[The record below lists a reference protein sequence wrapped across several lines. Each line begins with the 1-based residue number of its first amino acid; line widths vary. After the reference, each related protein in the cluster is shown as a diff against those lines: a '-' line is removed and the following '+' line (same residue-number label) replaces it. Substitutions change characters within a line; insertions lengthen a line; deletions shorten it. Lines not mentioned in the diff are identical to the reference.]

1 MKFRLPI
8 ATRFSVIGLIAV
20 AITAMATTLGFVWQD
35 FITLRTTQTTY
46 LSSVALASQRELE
59 QQSLPAKVLTARSP
73 IPADVEGQ
81 LVMRLQTLSAPP
93 VVQSLGLEV
102 EIASVTPS
110 TTGKEFDVIKGNPV
124 AIEPLKTTA
133 ALAAPSSEELRTLM
147 SLSRAGSVVAI
158 HTLAPPG
165 ELHLWGPS
173 VWIMAATPL
182 RDETG
187 RIVGIATA
195 RQPLLQPRHLIH
207 YSQLTVPLL
216 GAATGLLPA
225 IIAFLLLGRCFKKK
239 INHLSGE
246 FDAIKRGVFSNRT
259 PARGKDEF
267 AHLQKQLHE
276 VLDFVQE
283 RDDRQQ
289 EIIEE
294 FENAKKQAEVATA
307 AKSDFLANMSHEIRT
322 PMNGIIGTTSLLLEV
337 GLNSEQEELVQMIR
351 SSGESLLHLINDIL
365 DFSKLE
371 SAKMELENIPV
382 DFDQLL
388 SDTADVFAFRA
399 PEKGLELNYHIDPTL
414 PRKFM
419 GDFQRVKQILVNLI
433 GNAIKFTEQ
442 GEILVLAKQ
451 VTRTTPN
458 GEVPFIHLSVRDTGI
473 GIPADK
479 LGQLFQAFTQVDA
492 STTRKYGGTG
502 LGLAISRKLSH
513 LMGGEVNVSSQYGV
527 GSDFYFEIP
536 LKAAPDDEGRE
547 IEQRWIEQIEGHRA
561 FCYCQHPTTQQLLKQ
576 QCEGWKLQWCGI
588 DQLSLQLPAPR
599 PQDFL
604 IIDVTGLDQPDPQP
618 LMQQA
623 AAAGSG
629 IIILSTLGGAR
640 DRIAALPGSRT
651 VKISKPLKR
660 RELLRFM
667 AELAGQAKQIP
678 ASSAPTAPTQPAPL
692 PLLSPSHPTQQMPTP
707 AALELEVQ
715 PAFSATPFP
724 AAATPLPAFVE
735 AASTQQL
742 PTQTPAAWL
751 AQHAAPAPA
760 QPAFTPPPVTEAST
774 WSQAPAAP
782 FAPPPPAFSVAPTTP
797 EPAANPFFTAPP
809 SPLPQ
814 PLPVA
819 EEPAPPPFF
828 AAPPPIPTQPAAPSF
843 QPLTSAAFEQGPPPS
858 SEQDNDIPL
867 PQPTRP
873 PPQVPPPLSPATY
886 PQWTVETPLSGSRAA
901 AANHDVQISQS
912 TSAALAQSARSN
924 GAAFADQH
932 PARILLVEDQPLNQK
947 ISSMLLQRLGYTTVH
962 IANHGKEAVDM
973 VANMTYEI
981 IFMDLQMPVMGG
993 IDATREIRGNF
1004 LLKRQPAIIAM
1015 TGHALT
1021 GVREACR
1028 GAGMNDFLTKP
1039 VSLDDFR
1046 RVIPKSL
1053 AAEATAHC
1061 AF

>member
-1 MKFRLPI
+1 MKLNLPI
-8 ATRFSVIGLIAV
+8 ATRFSAIGLIAV
-20 AITAMATTLGFVWQD
+20 CLTAIATSVGFVWQD

-46 LSSVALASQRELE
+46 LSSVALATQRELDS
-59 QQSLPAKVLTARSP
+59 QSLPATILTARAP
-73 IPADVEGQ
+73 IPKDVQGQ
-81 LVMRLQTLSAPP
+81 LAMRLQTLDTPA
-93 VVQSLGLEV
+93 VVQSLGLEL
-102 EIASVTPS
+102 EIASVSPS
-110 TTGKEFDVIKGNPV
+110 TTGKEFDVIKGSPV
-124 AIEPLKTTA
+124 TIEPLHASTV
-133 ALAAPSSEELRTLM
+133 LAAPSSDDLRTLM
-147 SLSRAGSVVAI
+147 TRSRTGSIVAI
-158 HTLAPPG
+158 HTLASPDD
-165 ELHLWGPS
+165 LHLWGPPT
-173 VWIMAATPL
+173 WIMAATPL

-187 RIVGIATA
+187 RVVGIATA
-195 RQPLLQPRHLIH
+195 RQPLLQPRHLFH
-207 YSQLTVPLL
+207 VSQLTVPLL

-225 IIAFLLLGRCFKKK
+225 LFAFYLLGRRFRQKSSA
-239 INHLSGE
+239 LSAE
-246 FDAIKRGVFSNRT
+246 FDAIKRGTFNNRT
-259 PARGKDEF
+259 PPRGADEF
-267 AHLQKQLHE
+267 AHLQRQLNE
-276 VLDFVQE
+276 SLDFIQQ
-283 RDDRQQ
+283 RDDHQQ
-289 EIIEE
+289 EIIQE

-388 SDTADVFAFRA
+388 SETADVFAFRA

-442 GEILVLAKQ
+442 GEILVMAKQ
-451 VTRTTPN
+451 VKRSTPN
-458 GEVPFIHLSVRDTGI
+458 GELPFIHLSVRDTGI

-502 LGLAISRKLSH
+502 LGLAISRKLCH
-513 LMGGEVNVSSQYGV
+513 LMGGEVNVASQYGV
-527 GSDFYFEIP
+527 GSDFHFEIP

-547 IEQRWIEQIEGHRA
+547 IEQRWLEQIQSQRV

-576 QCEGWKLQWCGI
+576 QCEAWNLNWTSVTELATI
-588 DQLSLQLPAPR
+588 LPAPQ
-599 PQDFL
+599 PKDFL

-623 AAAGSG
+623 ACAGTG
-629 IIILSTLGGAR
+629 IVILSTLGGAR
-640 DRIAALPGSRT
+640 DRISALPNSRT
-651 VKISKPLKR
+651 FKISKPLKR
-660 RELLRFM
+660 RELLRFL
-667 AELAGQAKQIP
+667 AELAAV
-678 ASSAPTAPTQPAPL
+678 APSPAP
-692 PLLSPSHPTQQMPTP
+692 SIVTPS
-707 AALELEVQ
+707 
-715 PAFSATPFP
+715 
-724 AAATPLPAFVE
+724 
-735 AASTQQL
+735 
-742 PTQTPAAWL
+742 
-751 AQHAAPAPA
+751 PA
-760 QPAFTPPPVTEAST
+760 QSYPPTLTPPPS
-774 WSQAPAAP
+774 
-782 FAPPPPAFSVAPTTP
+782 PPA
-797 EPAANPFFTAPP
+797 
-809 SPLPQ
+809 
-814 PLPVA
+814 
-819 EEPAPPPFF
+819 F
-828 AAPPPIPTQPAAPSF
+828 AAPPPIPLAPPAAPFQNLPS
-843 QPLTSAAFEQGPPPS
+843 QPLTTLPTPPSQPPPS
-858 SEQDNDIPL
+858 PSPHPATPSFFQPQPEPAHPLAAASFTPPAAALHTTAPPLSNQPRTEPSTPAPTLAQSAPFFQPPADQGNDIPL
-867 PQPTRP
+867 PLPSRTPSQIQPTNP
-873 PPQVPPPLSPATY
+873 PKMNPSYLEEAT
-886 PQWTVETPLSGSRAA
+886 PSGSRAA
-901 AANHDVQISQS
+901 ASNHDVQISQS
-912 TSAALAQSARSN
+912 TSAALARSARSTGN
-924 GAAFADQH
+924 AFADQY
-932 PARILLVEDQPLNQK
+932 PASILLVEDQPLNQK

-962 IANHGKEAVDM
+962 IANHGQEAVEM
-973 VANMTYEI
+973 VANTNYEI

-1028 GAGMNDFLTKP
+1028 EAGMNDFLTKP

>member
-1 MKFRLPI
+1 MKLKLPI

-20 AITAMATTLGFVWQD
+20 GIAAAATTFGFVWQD

-46 LSSVALASQRELE
+46 LSSVALASQNELDR
-59 QQSLPAKVLTARSP
+59 QSLSSNVLTARAP
-73 IPADVEGQ
+73 IPADIQGQ
-81 LVMRLQTLSAPP
+81 LAMRLQTLSAPP
-93 VVQSLGLEV
+93 IVQSLGLQVEV
-102 EIASVTPS
+102 ASVSPS
-110 TTGKEFDVIKGNPV
+110 TTGKEFDVIKGSPV
-124 AIEPLKTTA
+124 TVEPL
-133 ALAAPSSEELRTLM
+133 PSSTFLADPSSDDLRTLM
-147 SLSRAGSVVAI
+147 TLSRAGSVVAI
-158 HTLAPPG
+158 HTLAKPG
-165 ELHLWGPS
+165 DLHLWGPATW
-173 VWIMAATPL
+173 VMAAAPL

-187 RIVGIATA
+187 RVVGIATA
-195 RQPLLQPRHLIH
+195 RQPLLQPRHMIH
-207 YSQLTVPLL
+207 VSQLTVPLL
-216 GAATGLLPA
+216 GATAGLLPA
-225 IIAFLLLGRCFKKK
+225 LLAFYLLGRRFRQKAQAF
-239 INHLSGE
+239 SAE
-246 FDAIKRGVFSNRT
+246 FEAIKRGAFNNRT
-259 PARGKDEF
+259 PPRGTDEF
-267 AHLQKQLHE
+267 SCLQKQLNE
-276 VLDFVQE
+276 SLDFIQE
-283 RDDRQQ
+283 RDNRQQ

-388 SDTADVFAFRA
+388 SETADVFAFRA
-399 PEKGLELNYHIDPTL
+399 PEKGLELNYYIDPAL

-433 GNAIKFTEQ
+433 GNAIKFTEK

-451 VTRTTPN
+451 VTRTTSS
-458 GEVPFIHLSVRDTGI
+458 GELPFIHLSVRDTGI
-473 GIPADK
+473 GIPTEK

-513 LMGGEVNVSSQYGV
+513 LMGGDVNVSSQYGV

-547 IEQRWIEQIEGHRA
+547 IELRWIDQIKAHRA

-576 QCEGWKLQWCGI
+576 QCEGWKLDWVSI
-588 DQLSLQLPAPR
+588 ADLAMQLPS
-599 PQDFL
+599 PQASDFL

-618 LMQQA
+618 LMEQA
-623 AAAGSG
+623 AAAGAG

-640 DRIAALPGSRT
+640 DRISALPGSRT
-651 VKISKPLKR
+651 IKISKPLKR
-660 RELLRFM
+660 RELLRFLSD
-667 AELAGQAKQIP
+667 LANGSATHSAPSARVDQNP
-678 ASSAPTAPTQPAPL
+678 AMQLQTLPPVAAPQQPYSPPPCEALSSAPSVDYAPL
-692 PLLSPSHPTQQMPTP
+692 PSVAPVFPQ
-707 AALELEVQ
+707 Q
-715 PAFSATPFP
+715 PAVASA
-724 AAATPLPAFVE
+724 
-735 AASTQQL
+735 S
-742 PTQTPAAWL
+742 
-751 AQHAAPAPA
+751 
-760 QPAFTPPPVTEAST
+760 
-774 WSQAPAAP
+774 
-782 FAPPPPAFSVAPTTP
+782 APPP
-797 EPAANPFFTAPP
+797 
-809 SPLPQ
+809 LPQ
-814 PLPVA
+814 STPHSTQA
-819 EEPAPPPFF
+819 FF
-828 AAPPPIPTQPAAPSF
+828 ATPPPIPTSPPPTAAPTFF
-843 QPLTSAAFEQGPPPS
+843 QPMDVPAVASPPS
-858 SEQDNDIPL
+858 QMPEVAQTNDIPL
-867 PQPTRP
+867 PLPSKPT
-873 PPQVPPPLSPATY
+873 PQVPPPP
-886 PQWTVETPLSGSRAA
+886 TPLSQLHYTVESPMSGDRAA
-901 AANHDVQISQS
+901 ASNHDVRISQS
-912 TSAALAQSARSN
+912 TSASLARSARSS
-924 GAAFADQH
+924 GTAFADQH
-932 PARILLVEDQPLNQK
+932 PAKILLVEDQPLNQK

-962 IANHGKEAVDM
+962 IANHGKEAVEM
-973 VANMTYEI
+973 VANTNYEI

-1004 LLKRQPAIIAM
+1004 LLRRQPAIIAM

-1028 GAGMNDFLTKP
+1028 EAGMNDFLTKP